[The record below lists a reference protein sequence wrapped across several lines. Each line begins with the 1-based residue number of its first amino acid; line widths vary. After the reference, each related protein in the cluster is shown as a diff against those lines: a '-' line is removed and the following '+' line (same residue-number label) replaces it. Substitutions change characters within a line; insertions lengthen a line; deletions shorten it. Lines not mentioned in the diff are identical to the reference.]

1 MFARFFFPRYIKR
14 TGKSR
19 PPIGAMARNKVKL
32 AWIAND
38 ANRRSTLKKRRKG
51 LMKKVREL
59 SILCGVEACVVVY
72 DPQEPHHPAA
82 WPSNGEA
89 MRMLT
94 RFKALSDIE
103 RSRKMTNQET
113 YLKGRVNKQA
123 EQFRRL
129 QRQNR
134 ELQMTALLFDG
145 LRGLP
150 LYNLSI
156 EDASALALTVDN
168 KLREVRERRQELING
183 HGHNPIAVQSL
194 PPPRPPSPPPSLPP
208 STLPTNL
215 MLQPLQQRFMWP
227 FQEELSPLLPPTDA
241 DGGSHLFMAMAGG
254 DHGALTHYGLAH
266 PSLDPTAWEM
276 E

>member
-1 MFARFFFPRYIKR
+1 
-14 TGKSR
+14 
-19 PPIGAMARNKVKL
+19 MARNKVKL

-59 SILCGVEACVVVY
+59 SILCGVEACMVVY

-89 MRMLT
+89 TRMLT

-113 YLKGRVNKQA
+113 YLKSRVNKLA

-134 ELQMTALLFDG
+134 EMQMTALLFEG
-145 LRGLP
+145 LRGRP
-150 LYNLSI
+150 LYDLSI
-156 EDASALALTVDN
+156 EDASALASTVDN
-168 KLREVRERRQELING
+168 KLQEVRERRQELIKS
-183 HGHNPIAVQSL
+183 HGHNPMAAAAQPL
-194 PPPRPPSPPPSLPP
+194 PPSPPLPPPPPPSLLP
-208 STLPTNL
+208 TLPTSL
-215 MLQPLQQRFMWP
+215 MLQPPQQRFMWP
-227 FQEELSPLLPPTDA
+227 FQEELNPFLQPVDA
-241 DGGSHLFMAMAGG
+241 DGGGHLLMAMAGG
-254 DHGALTHYGLAH
+254 DHGALTHCGLAH
-266 PSLDPTAWEM
+266 PSLDPTAWDM

>member
-1 MFARFFFPRYIKR
+1 
-14 TGKSR
+14 
-19 PPIGAMARNKVKL
+19 MARNKVKL

-59 SILCGVEACVVVY
+59 SILCGVEACMVVY

-94 RFKALSDIE
+94 RFKSLSDIE

-113 YLKGRVNKQA
+113 YLKSRVNKLA

-134 ELQMTALLFDG
+134 ETQMTALLFEG
-145 LRGLP
+145 LRGRP
-150 LYNLSI
+150 LYDLSI
-156 EDASALALTVDN
+156 EDASALALMVDN
-168 KLREVRERRQELING
+168 KLQEVREKRQELIKS
-183 HGHNPIAVQSL
+183 HGRHNPIIGAAQPL
-194 PPPRPPSPPPSLPP
+194 PPSPPPPP
-208 STLPTNL
+208 SLLPNLPTSL
-215 MLQPLQQRFMWP
+215 MLQPPQQRFMWP
-227 FQEELSPLLPPTDA
+227 FQEELNQLLPPAEA
-241 DGGSHLFMAMAGG
+241 DGGGHLFMAMAGG
-254 DHGALTHYGLAH
+254 DHGALTHSGLAH
-266 PSLDPTAWEM
+266 PSLDPTAWDM